1 MIKGLKRSSHLKKAK
16 TNVTVFEYGLL
27 SSSAKAANK
36 GHIEAITDDAFEYL
50 KKCCLCDESES
61 RFLKLKIAHGMEV
74 LQVQNYAGV
83 ILCPDGT
90 QIEILPKIAKV
101 NNQENAALQ
110 AQMSLLMMLKT
121 LKQFRHIETEV
132 ASIKKQKMPLME
144 IFIAQFLNAVNG
156 LVKKGIKSDY
166 VQEQIN
172 SPFLKG
178 KLLPSQQL
186 KYNFINRHNFYV
198 EYDAYLMNRAENRL
212 IHSALKATASYTN
225 VNKSKKL
232 SQELL
237 FAFDDIPLSTN
248 YKNDF
253 SSVKLQ
259 RGMQHYD
266 MSLSWVRLI
275 LEGYSPQSMLGENN
289 AYSLLFPME
298 AIFENYVAKYLK
310 QRVTSPQRLS
320 SQVQSKSLVTYGDKS
335 YFRLKPDLYLK
346 EITGQDTVLD
356 TKWKLIDQNNKS
368 GKEKFGLSQNDFY
381 QMLGYGYKYL
391 NGKGMLVLIYPKTD
405 SFEEALVNDFYY
417 DNERKLKLRVV
428 PFDIS
433 YNCHERIELH
443 TLGFQDRRNI

>member
-1 MIKGLKRSSHLKKAK
+1 MIKGLKRQKT

-27 SSSAKAANK
+27 SASYKAAEKDNV
-36 GHIEAITDDAFEYL
+36 EAISEGAFEYL

-83 ILCPDGT
+83 VLCPDGT
-90 QIEILPKIAKV
+90 QIEILPKIAKA
-101 NNQENAALQ
+101 NNQERAATE
-110 AQMSLLMMLKT
+110 AQKSLLMMLKS

-144 IFIAQFLNAVNG
+144 IFIVQFLNAVNV
-156 LVKKGIKSDY
+156 LVKKGVRSDY
-166 VQEQIN
+166 VREQSN
-172 SPFLKG
+172 SAFLKG
-178 KLLPSQQL
+178 KLLHSQQL
-186 KYNFINRHNFYV
+186 KHNFINRHKFYV
-198 EYDAYLMNRAENRL
+198 EYDAYLMDRAENRL
-212 IHSALKATASYTN
+212 IHSALKSVASYTN

-237 FAFDDIPLSTN
+237 FAFDEVPLSAN

-253 SSVKLQ
+253 SNVKLQ

-266 MSLSWVRLI
+266 VPLSWARLI
-275 LEGYSPQSMLGENN
+275 LEGYSPQSMLGDNN

-298 AIFENYVAKYLK
+298 AVFENFVAKYLK
-310 QRVTSPQRLS
+310 QRVTNPQKLS

-346 EITGQDTVLD
+346 GFIGMDTVLD
-356 TKWKLIDQNNKS
+356 TKWKLINQNKKA
-368 GKEKFGLSQNDFY
+368 GKDKFGLSQDDFY

-391 NGKGMLVLIYPKTD
+391 NGGEGDLVLIYPKTD
-405 SFEEALVNDFYY
+405 NFEHALTNDFYY
-417 DNERKLKLRVV
+417 DEERKLKLRVV
-428 PFDIS
+428 PFDVS
-433 YNCHERIELH
+433 HKSKERVKLEL
-443 TLGFQDRRNI
+443 LGIANG

>member
-1 MIKGLKRSSHLKKAK
+1 MIKGLKRQKT

-27 SSSAKAANK
+27 SASAKAAEKDNV
-36 GHIEAITDDAFEYL
+36 EAISEDAFEYL

-83 ILCPDGT
+83 VLCPDGT
-90 QIEILPKIAKV
+90 QIEILPKIAKA
-101 NNQENAALQ
+101 NNQERAATE
-110 AQMSLLMMLKT
+110 AQKSLLMMLKS

-144 IFIAQFLNAVNG
+144 IFIAQFLNAVNS
-156 LVKKGIKSDY
+156 LVKKGVRSDY
-166 VQEQIN
+166 VREQTN
-172 SPFLKG
+172 SAFLKG
-178 KLLPSQQL
+178 KLLHSQQL
-186 KYNFINRHNFYV
+186 KHNFINRHKFYV
-198 EYDAYLMNRAENRL
+198 EYDAYFMDRAENRL
-212 IHSALKATASYTN
+212 IHSALKSVASYTN

-237 FAFDDIPLSTN
+237 FAFDEVPLSAN

-266 MSLSWVRLI
+266 VPLSWARLI
-275 LEGYSPQSMLGENN
+275 LEGYSPQSMLGDNN

-298 AIFENYVAKYLK
+298 AVFENFVAKYLK
-310 QRVTSPQRLS
+310 QRVTNPQKLS

-346 EITGQDTVLD
+346 GFIGMDTVLD
-356 TKWKLIDQNNKS
+356 TKWKLINQNKKA
-368 GKEKFGLSQNDFY
+368 GKDKFGLSQDDFY

-391 NGKGMLVLIYPKTD
+391 NGEGDLVLIYPKTD
-405 SFEEALVNDFYY
+405 NFEHALTNDFYY
-417 DNERKLKLRVV
+417 DEERKLKLRVV
-428 PFDIS
+428 PFDVS
-433 YNCHERIELH
+433 HKSKERVKLEL
-443 TLGFQDRRNI
+443 LGIANG

>member
-1 MIKGLKRSSHLKKAK
+1 MIKGLKRQKT

-27 SSSAKAANK
+27 SASYKAAEKDNV
-36 GHIEAITDDAFEYL
+36 EAISEDAFEYL

-83 ILCPDGT
+83 VLCPDGT
-90 QIEILPKIAKV
+90 QIEILPKIAKA
-101 NNQENAALQ
+101 NNQERAATE
-110 AQMSLLMMLKT
+110 AQKSLLMMLKS

-144 IFIAQFLNAVNG
+144 IFIVQFLNAVNV
-156 LVKKGIKSDY
+156 LVKKGVRSDY
-166 VQEQIN
+166 VREQSN
-172 SPFLKG
+172 SAFLKG
-178 KLLPSQQL
+178 KLLHSQQL
-186 KYNFINRHNFYV
+186 KHNFINRHKFYV
-198 EYDAYLMNRAENRL
+198 EYDAYLMDRAENRL
-212 IHSALKATASYTN
+212 IHSALKSVASYTN

-237 FAFDDIPLSTN
+237 FAFDEVPLSTN

-266 MSLSWVRLI
+266 VPLSWARLI
-275 LEGYSPQSMLGENN
+275 LEGYSPQSMLGDNN

-298 AIFENYVAKYLK
+298 AVFENFVAKYLK
-310 QRVTSPQRLS
+310 QRVISPQKLS

-346 EITGQDTVLD
+346 DLIGMDTVLD
-356 TKWKLIDQNNKS
+356 TKWKLINQNKKS
-368 GKEKFGLSQNDFY
+368 GKDKFGLSQDDFY

-391 NGKGMLVLIYPKTD
+391 KGQGDLVLIYPKTD
-405 SFEEALVNDFYY
+405 IFEQALTNDFYY
-417 DNERKLKLRVV
+417 DEERKLKLRVV
-428 PFDIS
+428 PFDVS
-433 YNCHERIELH
+433 HQCKDRVKLEL
-443 TLGFQDRRNI
+443 LGILNG

>member
-1 MIKGLKRSSHLKKAK
+1 MIKVLKRQKA

-27 SSSAKAANK
+27 SASSKAAEKDNVK
-36 GHIEAITDDAFEYL
+36 AITEDAFKYL

-83 ILCPDGT
+83 VLCPDGT
-90 QIEILPKIAKV
+90 QIEILPKIAKA
-101 NNQENAALQ
+101 NNQESAATE
-110 AQMSLLMMLKT
+110 AQKSLLMMLKS

-144 IFIAQFLNAVNG
+144 IFIAQFLNAVNV
-156 LVKKGIKSDY
+156 LVKKGVRSDY
-166 VQEQIN
+166 VREQTN
-172 SPFLKG
+172 SAYLKG
-178 KLLPSQQL
+178 KLLHSQQL
-186 KYNFINRHNFYV
+186 KHNFINRHKFYV
-198 EYDAYLMNRAENRL
+198 EYDAYLMDRAENRL
-212 IHSALKATASYTN
+212 IHSALKSVASYTN

-237 FAFDDIPLSTN
+237 FAFDEVPLSSN

-266 MSLSWVRLI
+266 VPLSWARLI

-289 AYSLLFPME
+289 AYSLLFPMD
-298 AIFENYVAKYLK
+298 AVFENFVAKYLK
-310 QRVTSPQRLS
+310 QRVSSPQKLS
-320 SQVQSKSLVTYGDKS
+320 SQVQSKSLVTYGDKN

-346 EITGQDTVLD
+346 DFIGMDTVLD
-356 TKWKLIDQNNKS
+356 TKWKLINQNKKS
-368 GKEKFGLSQNDFY
+368 GKDKFGLSQDDFY

-391 NGKGMLVLIYPKTD
+391 KGQGDLVLIYPKTD
-405 SFEEALVNDFYY
+405 IFEQALTNDFYY
-417 DNERKLKLRVV
+417 DEERKLKLRVV
-428 PFDIS
+428 PFDVGYTSKERVKLELLGIS
-433 YNCHERIELH
+433 N
-443 TLGFQDRRNI
+443 G